1 MAVAREADQQVWCS
15 KLPIGKTRKTAR
27 EFATKKKQRVLQM

>member
-1 MAVAREADQQVWCS
+1 MAVAREADQQVWRS
-15 KLPIGKTRKTAR
+15 KLPIGKTAR